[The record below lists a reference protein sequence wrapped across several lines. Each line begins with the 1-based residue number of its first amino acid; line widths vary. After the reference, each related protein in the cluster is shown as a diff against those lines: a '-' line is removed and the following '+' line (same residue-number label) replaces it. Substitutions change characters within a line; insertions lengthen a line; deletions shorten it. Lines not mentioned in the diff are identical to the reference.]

1 MEIRSEKRQEE
12 ARTGRYS
19 GAYGKQGLKNKKVLE
34 TGRHKGLTVRP
45 SSQPLPVIVSPN
57 NAQHQERFVGSWKE
71 ERDVR
76 DESHGGCQ
84 VNGPKV
90 AKFLDR

>member
-1 MEIRSEKRQEE
+1 MIELLDVPWTDVNLGLAAELMKEI
-12 ARTGRYS
+12 
-19 GAYGKQGLKNKKVLE
+19 
-34 TGRHKGLTVRP
+34 
-45 SSQPLPVIVSPN
+45 
-57 NAQHQERFVGSWKE
+57 
-71 ERDVR
+71 R

>member
-1 MEIRSEKRQEE
+1 MFPFSIKKKK
-12 ARTGRYS
+12 G
-19 GAYGKQGLKNKKVLE
+19 NKIGSQLPLHWKE
-34 TGRHKGLTVRP
+34 QITVRNP
-45 SSQPLPVIVSPN
+45 AP
-57 NAQHQERFVGSWKE
+57 WT
-71 ERDVR
+71 DVNLGLAAEIR

>member
-1 MEIRSEKRQEE
+1 MLDLHG
-12 ARTGRYS
+12 T
-19 GAYGKQGLKNKKVLE
+19 
-34 TGRHKGLTVRP
+34 TVRNP
-45 SSQPLPVIVSPN
+45 AP
-57 NAQHQERFVGSWKE
+57 WT
-71 ERDVR
+71 DVNLGLAAEIR

>member
-1 MEIRSEKRQEE
+1 MGHERQAPGIHPSIVSSLVSSFFWMNPLKKRKKKQE
-12 ARTGRYS
+12 
-19 GAYGKQGLKNKKVLE
+19 E
-34 TGRHKGLTVRP
+34 TGRDRRDGAPWTDVNLGLAAE
-45 SSQPLPVIVSPN
+45 I
-57 NAQHQERFVGSWKE
+57 
-71 ERDVR
+71 R

>member
-1 MEIRSEKRQEE
+1 MKIGKDLRNLTSKRASDHDSEGEVVTNRSIKTGTYVRNPAPWTDVNLGLAAEI
-12 ARTGRYS
+12 
-19 GAYGKQGLKNKKVLE
+19 
-34 TGRHKGLTVRP
+34 
-45 SSQPLPVIVSPN
+45 
-57 NAQHQERFVGSWKE
+57 
-71 ERDVR
+71 R

>member
-1 MEIRSEKRQEE
+1 VAFGDRYTAHKEE
-12 ARTGRYS
+12 GT
-19 GAYGKQGLKNKKVLE
+19 
-34 TGRHKGLTVRP
+34 TVRNP
-45 SSQPLPVIVSPN
+45 AP
-57 NAQHQERFVGSWKE
+57 WT
-71 ERDVR
+71 DVNLGLAAEIR